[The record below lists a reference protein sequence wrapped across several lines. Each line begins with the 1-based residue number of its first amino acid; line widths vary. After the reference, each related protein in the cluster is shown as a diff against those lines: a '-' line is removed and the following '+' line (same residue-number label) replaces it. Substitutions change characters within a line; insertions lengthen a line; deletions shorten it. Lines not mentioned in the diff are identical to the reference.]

1 MIFLSLDD
9 KGECVGTYCNGE
21 LHFNSQLPPTFSKTW
36 KYYPFLN
43 NYKIDYANLYVSGR
57 ELDEVCPDMYRD
69 DWTTLNNK
77 AKAFI
82 RSFVEAK
89 VSLKE
94 NCFYD
99 LIPKQ
104 FLIDYSQIKCDIVQY
119 IFNNIKKPEN
129 YEFILQLEKLITH
142 IKYKKLNLDK
152 DMLRDDLSD
161 PRTLQFYKKLDSMNT
176 QIEYSQFSSR
186 TGRLTT
192 AENSFPILQLKKDYR
207 KIIKPNGDFFLEL
220 DYNAA
225 EVRTFLSLSGKE
237 QPHEDIHEWNK
248 KAFGFASRDEAKKEF
263 IAWLYGARSAHDK
276 YFRKIYDTAAIKNY
290 WDGKY
295 IKNIFGRI
303 IESDDFH
310 TINYV
315 VQSTTADLVLRQ
327 ALKIN
332 DILKSTQSEIA
343 FIIHDSIIIDMKK
356 QDKSKINSIINAYC
370 DTQLG
375 KYRCSAKIGAN
386 FGEMK
391 KIL

>member
-9 KGECVGTYCNGE
+9 KGECIGTYCDGK
-21 LHFNSQLPPTFSKTW
+21 LQFNSELPLTFSKSW
-36 KYYPFLN
+36 KYYPFLK
-43 NYKIDYANLYVSGR
+43 NYNIDYANLYVAGK
-57 ELDEVCPDMYRD
+57 DFDDICPDIYRD
-69 DWTTLNNK
+69 DWTALNNK

-82 RSFVEAK
+82 RSFVQAK

-99 LIPKQ
+99 LVPRQ
-104 FLIDYSQIKCDIVQY
+104 FLIDYSQIKCDIIQH
-119 IFNNIKKPEN
+119 IFSNVAQPEN
-129 YEFILQLEKLITH
+129 YKFILELEKLLTD
-142 IKYKKLNLDK
+142 IKYRKLNLDK
-152 DMLRDDLSD
+152 DMLRNELSD
-161 PRTLQFYKKLDSMNT
+161 PKTLQFYKKLDSMDTEIN
-176 QIEYSQFSSR
+176 YSQFSSK

-192 AENSFPILQLKKDYR
+192 LENSFPILQLKKEYR
-207 KIIKPNGDFFLEL
+207 KVIKPNGDFFLEL

-237 QPHEDIHEWNK
+237 QPPEDIHEWNRK
-248 KAFGFASRDEAKKEF
+248 TFDLASRDQAKKEF
-263 IAWLYGARSAHDK
+263 IAWLYGARSMHDK
-276 YFRKIYDTAAIKNY
+276 SFKKIYDTAAIKNY
-290 WDGKY
+290 WNGKY
-295 IKNIFGRI
+295 IKNIFGRT
-303 IESDDFH
+303 IESDEFH

-332 DILKSTQSEIA
+332 DILKDTQSQIA
-343 FIIHDSIIIDMKK
+343 FIIHDSIVIDMKK